1 MAYYG
6 SRIVSNMSPSHRAK
20 VNFGAHS
27 TAILLAEFSK
37 IVHAS
42 PQENTTVLL
51 LYWNDRAQLREK
63 AFFSLVK

>member
-6 SRIVSNMSPSHRAK
+6 SRIVYPYHRTN

-27 TAILLAEFSK
+27 TAVLLAEFSK

-42 PQENTTVLL
+42 PQEDTIVLL
-51 LYWNDRAQLREK
+51 LYWNDGAQLRE
-63 AFFSLVK
+63 

>member
-6 SRIVSNMSPSHRAK
+6 SRIVSNMSPYHRTK

-42 PQENTTVLL
+42 PQKNTTVLL
-51 LYWNDRAQLREK
+51 LYWNDRLNCENK
-63 AFFSLVK
+63 PFFPS